1 MNIKV
6 KNMFRIISR
15 IIINLYV
22 KNVSKEKSDQKDS
35 DGSHWESEL
44 RVVKINRKTGEIII
58 E

>member
-1 MNIKV
+1 
-6 KNMFRIISR
+6 MFRIISR
-15 IIINLYV
+15 IIINLYA
-22 KNVSKEKSDQKDS
+22 KNDSKEKSDQKDS